1 MKTRIRK
8 MWGHK
13 HHDICDTVTHEKVLV
28 LRLHVF
34 AASGFRPYV
43 ILKELGTAGPK
54 RRAQAG
60 LRLQCAQIA
69 GFWGL
74 NFMGNG
80 HQRTMN

>member
-1 MKTRIRK
+1 

-43 ILKELGTAGPK
+43 IPLKLGTAGPK
-54 RRAQAG
+54 RRSQAV
-60 LRLQCAQIA
+60 LRLHCAQTA
-69 GFWGL
+69 DFGGL